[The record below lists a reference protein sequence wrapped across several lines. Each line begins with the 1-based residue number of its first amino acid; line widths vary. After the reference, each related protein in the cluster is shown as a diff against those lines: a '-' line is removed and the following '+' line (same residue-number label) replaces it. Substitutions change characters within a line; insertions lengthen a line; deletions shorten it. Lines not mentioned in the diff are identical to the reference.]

1 MTSNEKIHVQNKNTL
16 FDSDLDVIDADLI
29 EHISCLSIEIFTA
42 ENNQQILFRMSQKS
56 RMTTG

>member
-16 FDSDLDVIDADLI
+16 FDSDLDVIDADLV
-29 EHISCLSIEIFTA
+29 EHISCLPIEIFTA

-56 RMTTG
+56 SMTAG